1 MTECKGEMDMKM
13 KHLLWLLPVL
23 VLLTGCAMSAAE
35 DTTLP
40 EANFTT
46 QPTTAPV
53 TEPTTQP
60 TTVPPTVPP
69 TVPETEEVAPPELPE
84 DVQLTARYS
93 FVYDL
98 DSNTAEGT
106 FLDEEYLL
114 ELRMYL
120 FLQEDGTGQ
129 MSVLG
134 QGMDI
139 TWNETSLIMDG
150 SEADYTLGDGTLI
163 IQEGLNCVVFRYVGQ
178 ELPEEYLPVFPVGFF
193 AVASVGR
200 DGNVAF
206 YPTVDPANGY
216 IRIREDHTGDLFF
229 DDQLREFTMDEVAL
243 YLDGESAMYQYIPTS
258 VSGDTE
264 DLLMVIFYGDTVT
277 SIAFRPAS
285 DPENT

>member
-1 MTECKGEMDMKM
+1 MNIKKLVCI
-13 KHLLWLLPVL
+13 LLCLMLLA
-23 VLLTGCAMSAAE
+23 GCASSVVGE
-35 DTTLP
+35 TDLP
-40 EANFTT
+40 EASFT
-46 QPTTAPV
+46 TTAPV
-53 TEPTTQP
+53 TESTTLPVTEPATQP
-60 TTVPPTVPP
+60 ATQPSTE
-69 TVPETEEVAPPELPE
+69 PETQP
-84 DVQLTARYS
+84 VQLTQPGYYVA
-93 FVYDL
+93 
-98 DSNTAEGT
+98 DSYMEEGT
-106 FLDEEYLL
+106 FLDEAYLL

-178 ELPEEYLPVFPVGFF
+178 ELPEEYLPVLPVGFF

-216 IRIREDHTGDLFF
+216 IRIREDHTGELFF
-229 DDQLREFTMDEVAL
+229 DDQLREFTMDEVAV